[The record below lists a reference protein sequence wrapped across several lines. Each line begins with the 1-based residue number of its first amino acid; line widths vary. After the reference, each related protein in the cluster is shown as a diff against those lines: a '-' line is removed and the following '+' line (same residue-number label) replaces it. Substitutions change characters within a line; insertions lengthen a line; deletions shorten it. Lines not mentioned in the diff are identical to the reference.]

1 MLEKM
6 VVMAERCDSLVL
18 QEMPADR
25 YRRITQLFAG
35 IASLDLQ
42 VDEDDIDAGIFTVL
56 THVLS
61 ALPCLRELRF
71 AGSEG
76 VEKDLMWRTE
86 DSSDEPERTKEE
98 HLAAVAKLSD
108 VALERL
114 SWRMFKLEFSD
125 VDFIHS
131 FAKTLRFLDLGI
143 DSTAAVLDFVN
154 KDSIVFSFPLLTTLK
169 ISGAS
174 SDDCACCCL
183 PELLS
188 VFATSPLSD
197 LAINHADLVDALHG
211 TAFVESLRS
220 WLKTLKSLILDS
232 PKPYRHSTHLPRLT
246 AFCEEFRIH
255 LVLRGDYMVEGS
267 DFDEQEDDEY
277 VEAQDPATLGSKL
290 SGLLELAMGE
300 NDRALAMGDDRGLF
314 ELWSDCGELMDQE
327 RFIEMA
333 E

>member
-86 DSSDEPERTKEE
+86 DSSDEPERTKEA

-108 VALERL
+108 VALDRL
-114 SWRMFKLEFSD
+114 SWRMCRIEFSD

-143 DSTAAVLDFVN
+143 DSTAAALDFVN
-154 KDSIVFSFPLLTTLK
+154 KDSIVFSFPLLTSLK
-169 ISGAS
+169 ISGS
-174 SDDCACCCL
+174 SPTRLACESL
-183 PELLS
+183 PGILS
-188 VFATSPLSD
+188 VFAASPLSN
-197 LAINHADLVDALHG
+197 ITVNHSDLVDALPG
-211 TAFVESLRS
+211 TAFVESLRN
-220 WLKTLKSLILDS
+220 WRKTLKSLTLDS
-232 PKPYRHSTHLPRLT
+232 PAPYRHSTHLRRLDS
-246 AFCEEFRIH
+246 FCEEVKIH
-255 LVLRGDYMVEGS
+255 LVLRGDYMVDRL
-267 DFDEQEDDEY
+267 DFDRDGEEGDAE
-277 VEAQDPATLGSKL
+277 VRALAALGSKL

-314 ELWSDCGELMDQE
+314 ELWNDCGGLMDQE
-327 RFIEMA
+327 RFVEMT